1 MTAVTPRRLK
11 TWSVLGD
18 TRRKPTEY
26 EVVTGGFHYHFNRK
40 PAPFDLDPNSA
51 INQWYLKNR
60 EGSPL
65 QADDWEG
72 FRDPAALNYRRY
84 IALQHD
90 REVYAEGVVDHYE
103 TLDHDAKL
111 DPAWVAVLGRIYVP
125 ARFAQHVLQITA
137 LYLGQMAPSAYITNA
152 AFFQAAD
159 ELRALQ
165 WIAYRAKSLSL
176 THGAELANS
185 EATRRVWELDEVWQP
200 AREALE
206 RLLLAYDW
214 GEAFVAL
221 NLVVK
226 PTLDALFKEA
236 LAGLAAANGDGLTAA
251 LLQESRV
258 DTTRSQAWSAAL
270 TKYAVA
276 ARPAN
281 QDVLADWVT
290 AWEPLAQRAVAG
302 LAEVFATAPNPL
314 AVDEVLSKVAE
325 STNRRNVSLGSL
337 GEHLEHRAS

>member
-1 MTAVTPRRLK
+1 MTTAQPRPLK
-11 TWSVLGD
+11 TWSIAGN

-26 EVVTGGFHYHFNRK
+26 EAVTGNFHYHFNRQ

-51 INQWYLKNR
+51 INRWYLKHR

-65 QADDWEG
+65 QAENWEG

-103 TLDHDAKL
+103 ALDHAATLEAD
-111 DPAWVAVLGRIYVP
+111 WVETLNRVYMP
-125 ARFAQHVLQITA
+125 ARYLLHVLQITS
-137 LYLGQMAPSAYITNA
+137 LYVGQLAPSAYITNA

-176 THGAELANS
+176 IHGTQLANT
-185 EATRRVWELDEVWQP
+185 EATRRIWETDEAWQP
-200 AREALE
+200 ARETLE

-226 PTLDALFKEA
+226 PALDALLKEA
-236 LAGLAAANGDGLTAA
+236 FVDLANRNGDGLTAA

-258 DTTRSQAWSAAL
+258 DTTRNQAWNVALARYALAANPGNRAVIDGWIEKWRPLAEHATDGLAGALPDPDATRERVARSVAAL
-270 TKYAVA
+270 T
-276 ARPAN
+276 AR
-281 QDVLADWVT
+281 W
-290 AWEPLAQRAVAG
+290 AG
-302 LAEVFATAPNPL
+302 
-314 AVDEVLSKVAE
+314 
-325 STNRRNVSLGSL
+325 
-337 GEHLEHRAS
+337 

>member
-1 MTAVTPRRLK
+1 MTTRAPRALK
-11 TWSVLGD
+11 TWSIAGD

-26 EVVTGGFHYHFNRK
+26 EIVTGNFHYHFNRK
-40 PAPFDLDPNSA
+40 PAPFDLDPDTP
-51 INQWYLKNR
+51 INRWYLKHR

-65 QADDWEG
+65 HADDWEG

-90 REVYAEGVVDHYE
+90 REIYAEGVVDHYE
-103 TLDHDAKL
+103 SLDHDEHL
-111 DPAWVAVLGRIYVP
+111 DPAWVAVLERLYVP
-125 ARFAQHVLQITA
+125 ARFLFHVLQITG
-137 LYLGQMAPSAYITNA
+137 LYLGQLAPSAFITNA

-176 THGAELANS
+176 SHGPQLANS
-185 EATRRVWELDEVWQP
+185 EATRQIWELDDAWQP

-214 GEAFVAL
+214 GEAFTAL

-236 LAGLAAANGDGLTAA
+236 LAELAAAHGDGLTAA
-251 LLQESRV
+251 LLQESGV
-258 DTTRSQAWSAAL
+258 DTARSQAWSAELAR
-270 TKYAVA
+270 YSVA
-276 ARPAN
+276 ANPAN
-281 QDVLADWVT
+281 RDVLARWQDEWQ
-290 AWEPLAQRAVAG
+290 PLADRAVAG
-302 LAEVFATAPNPL
+302 LAITFATAPQPKDPAVVSGQVAASIAKFRSSLPL
-314 AVDEVLSKVAE
+314 
-325 STNRRNVSLGSL
+325 
-337 GEHLEHRAS
+337 

>member
-1 MTAVTPRRLK
+1 MTTAKTRQLK
-11 TWSVLGD
+11 TWSIAGD

-26 EVVTGGFHYHFNRK
+26 EAVTGQFHYHFNRQ
-40 PAPFDLDPNSA
+40 PAPFDLDPGSP
-51 INQWYLKNR
+51 INRWYLKHR

-65 QADDWEG
+65 QAESWEG

-103 TLDHDAKL
+103 ALDADHALAPD
-111 DPAWVAVLGRIYVP
+111 WVETLGRIYLP
-125 ARFAQHVLQITA
+125 ARYLFHVLQITS
-137 LYLGQMAPSAYITNA
+137 LYVGQLAPSAYITNA

-176 THGAELANS
+176 SHDVGLANT
-185 EATRRVWELDEVWQP
+185 EATRRIWETDEAWQP

-214 GEAFVAL
+214 GEAFTAL
-221 NLVVK
+221 NLVIK
-226 PTLDALFKEA
+226 PALDALFKEA
-236 LAGLAAANGDGLTAA
+236 FAEVANLRGDGLTAA

-258 DTTRSQAWSAAL
+258 DTTRNQAWNAAL
-270 TKYAVA
+270 ARYALAANPANRAVIEGWIEHWRPLADRAVQGLAAALPDPDGAVERTARSVA
-276 ARPAN
+276 AFTASW
-281 QDVLADWVT
+281 AD
-290 AWEPLAQRAVAG
+290 
-302 LAEVFATAPNPL
+302 
-314 AVDEVLSKVAE
+314 
-325 STNRRNVSLGSL
+325 
-337 GEHLEHRAS
+337 

>member
-1 MTAVTPRRLK
+1 MTAAAPRRLK
-11 TWSVLGD
+11 TWSVVGD

-26 EVVTGGFHYHFNRK
+26 EAVTGKFHYHFNRK

-51 INQWYLKNR
+51 INQWYLKHR
-60 EGSPL
+60 EGSRL
-65 QADDWEG
+65 QAQDWEG

-84 IALQHD
+84 IALQHE

-103 TLDHDAKL
+103 ALDHDEHL
-111 DPAWVAVLGRIYVP
+111 NPSWVEVLERIYLP
-125 ARFAQHVLQITA
+125 SRFALHVLQITG
-137 LYLGQMAPSAYITNA
+137 LYLGQLAPSAYITNA

-165 WIAYRAKSLSL
+165 WVAYRAKSLSL
-176 THGAELANS
+176 SHGTQLANT
-185 EATRRVWELDEVWQP
+185 EATRNIWETDEAWQP
-200 AREALE
+200 AREVLE

-236 LAGLAAANGDGLTAA
+236 FVELATANGDGLTAA

-258 DTTRSQAWSAAL
+258 DTTRSQAWSTALARYAIDRNPANREVIDTWAATWQPL
-270 TKYAVA
+270 A
-276 ARPAN
+276 AR
-281 QDVLADWVT
+281 
-290 AWEPLAQRAVAG
+290 AVEG
-302 LAEVFATAPNPL
+302 LAGVFRAAPQPLDTDTVRERVAT
-314 AVDEVLSKVAE
+314 SVARFTE
-325 STNRRNVSLGSL
+325 TWHG
-337 GEHLEHRAS
+337 